1 MITPDE
7 ADAQTVKIEPSG
19 LEKITPAIVDELDA
33 IFEHVA
39 GEVDAQRALLHWM
52 QSNDKPLAAGGLPSA
67 DAHYVGKL
75 LADTIQML
83 RGIDY

>member
-1 MITPDE
+1 MITADE

-39 GEVDAQRALLHWM
+39 GEVDTVALASLLLKLTGRAKTTQGARH
-52 QSNDKPLAAGGLPSA
+52 GR
-67 DAHYVGKL
+67 H
-75 LADTIQML
+75 
-83 RGIDY
+83 